1 MEFLRSFL
9 RRHLAGKPMVASP
22 NIGVFAGCPILE
34 FSQGFTSSR
43 LWAAINLGER
53 RERTELVSNEGLNGV
68 YRQPSKGL
76 KINRQP
82 AKMEVK
88 INLRK
93 VSKYSNLTIFQL
105 FSTEFRFL
113 ENF

>member
-9 RRHLAGKPMVASP
+9 RRHLAGKPMVASQ

-82 AKMEVK
+82 VKMEVK
-88 INLRK
+88 INGIPVPRELLNRK
-93 VSKYSNLTIFQL
+93 NHFPCSHKHF
-105 FSTEFRFL
+105 F
-113 ENF
+113 

>member
-1 MEFLRSFL
+1 ME
-9 RRHLAGKPMVASP
+9 V
-22 NIGVFAGCPILE
+22 
-34 FSQGFTSSR
+34 
-43 LWAAINLGER
+43 
-53 RERTELVSNEGLNGV
+53 VSNEGLNGV
-68 YRQPSKGL
+68 YRQRL

-88 INLRK
+88 INLPK
-93 VSKYSNLTIFQL
+93 VSKYFNLTIFQL

>member
-1 MEFLRSFL
+1 ME
-9 RRHLAGKPMVASP
+9 V
-22 NIGVFAGCPILE
+22 
-34 FSQGFTSSR
+34 
-43 LWAAINLGER
+43 
-53 RERTELVSNEGLNGV
+53 VSNEGLNGV

-88 INLRK
+88 INGIPR
-93 VSKYSNLTIFQL
+93 N
-105 FSTEFRFL
+105 STEFRFL

>member
-1 MEFLRSFL
+1 M
-9 RRHLAGKPMVASP
+9 
-22 NIGVFAGCPILE
+22 
-34 FSQGFTSSR
+34 
-43 LWAAINLGER
+43 
-53 RERTELVSNEGLNGV
+53 ELVSNEGLNGV

-93 VSKYSNLTIFQL
+93 VSKY
-105 FSTEFRFL
+105 
-113 ENF
+113 